1 MRTKIVAGNWKMNT
15 SMEEASKLVG
25 ALAALQPE
33 SSSVE
38 RVLIPP
44 FPWIVPLSEA
54 VSSAGFELGA
64 QNCST
69 EDKGAYTGEVS
80 ASMLAPFC
88 RYIVAGH
95 SERRHVIGEIDEVV
109 AAKVR
114 AILRNQMIPIL
125 CVGELL
131 DEREDGRAQKVVERQ
146 LRSALQDATGEQVAG
161 LVIAYEPVWAIG
173 TGRAATAQDAQEMA
187 GFIREKIADLYDQ
200 TVAHKVR
207 IQYGGSVNAGNAESL
222 LSLSDVDGAL
232 VGGASLKAD
241 EFSTIIDA
249 AARSMS

>member
-95 SERRHVIGEIDEVV
+95 SERRHVLGEIDEVV

-131 DEREDGRAQKVVERQ
+131 DEREDGRAQ
-146 LRSALQDATGEQVAG
+146 
-161 LVIAYEPVWAIG
+161 
-173 TGRAATAQDAQEMA
+173 TGRRASASIRSSRCHRRA
-187 GFIREKIADLYDQ
+187 GRRARDRVRARLGDRNWTCRDSSGRSGDGGVYPGEDRRISTIRP
-200 TVAHKVR
+200 
-207 IQYGGSVNAGNAESL
+207 SL
-222 LSLSDVDGAL
+222 TKFG
-232 VGGASLKAD
+232 
-241 EFSTIIDA
+241 FSTA
-249 AARSMS
+249 AASTRVMPRAC